1 MIDID
6 HPFFFLENI
15 FDSESIYSL
24 SKYIYLPDSLT
35 DDRIIYQVSG
45 SELTPNYI
53 DNMIY
58 SLNFDQEL
66 AFHSIIKTK
75 YGKTL
80 HIPMID
86 FATNNLDIDI
96 YYRLKNFIDYK
107 ILSHM
112 IFFSSGN
119 SFHAYSSKLLTHKE
133 WLSFMGSLLLINPP
147 NSSINIIDDRWI
159 GHRILSG
166 YSSLRWSN
174 NSGTYRAIPRKAKF
188 NILDKF
194 YY

>member
-6 HPFFFLENI
+6 HPFFFLKDF

-24 SKYIYLPDSLT
+24 SKYVYLPDSLA
-35 DDRIIYQVSG
+35 DDRIIFQVSG
-45 SELTPNYI
+45 HDFNFDYI
-53 DNMIY
+53 NQMIY

-66 AFHSIIKTK
+66 AFHSIVKTK

-86 FATNNLDIDI
+86 FATDNLDIGI

-107 ILSHM
+107 ILSNM
-112 IFFSSGN
+112 VFFSSGN

-133 WLSFMGSLLLINPP
+133 WLTFMGSLLLINPP
-147 NSSINIIDDRWI
+147 NSVVKIIDDRWI
-159 GHRILSG
+159 GHRIMSG

-174 NSGTYRAIPRKAKF
+174 NSGTYKAIPRRTNF
-188 NILDKF
+188 NIF
-194 YY
+194 R